1 MSVSS
6 IARAA
11 VYSGLPVPPGT
22 SGSGI
27 PPSSLYWIQKSASS
41 SSSAAGNRSSAASPV
56 VKPPRPAFVLGV
68 LPSKPRP
75 IVPAPAASDP
85 RRNARRL
92 KERRRELA
100 FVSDLLV
107 TEGSSL
113 LMAPVASGFV
123 VFITVASQLLI
134 IRAVFEK

>member
-11 VYSGLPVPPGT
+11 VYSELPVPPGT

-27 PPSSLYWIQKSASS
+27 PPSPLYWIQKSASS
-41 SSSAAGNRSSAASPV
+41 SSSAAGNRSSAASPDV
-56 VKPPRPAFVLGV
+56 RQPRPAFAVSIP
-68 LPSKPRP
+68 PSKPTP
-75 IVPAPAASDP
+75 IVPAPAASDL
-85 RRNARRL
+85 RRNARRRN
-92 KERRRELA
+92 EHRRELA

-107 TEGSSL
+107 TEGSPL

-134 IRAVFEK
+134 IRAVFKK

>member
-1 MSVSS
+1 M
-6 IARAA
+6 
-11 VYSGLPVPPGT
+11 
-22 SGSGI
+22 

-41 SSSAAGNRSSAASPV
+41 SSSAAGNRSSAASPGV
-56 VKPPRPAFVLGV
+56 RPPRLAFVLGI
-68 LPSKPRP
+68 LPSKPTP
-75 IVPAPAASDP
+75 IVPAPAASDL

-107 TEGSSL
+107 TEGSPL

-123 VFITVASQLLI
+123 VFMTVTSHY
-134 IRAVFEK
+134 VMV